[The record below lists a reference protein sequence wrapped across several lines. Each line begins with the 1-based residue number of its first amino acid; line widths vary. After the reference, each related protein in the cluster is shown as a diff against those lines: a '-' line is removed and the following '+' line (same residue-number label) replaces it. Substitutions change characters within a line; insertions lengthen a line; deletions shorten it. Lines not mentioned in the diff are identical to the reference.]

1 MKSYTTVEVTVLT
14 LEEGINSLQSRYLVE
29 RQFAKIMEYIDKLLH
44 NKQSY
49 VHAWTNQYCH
59 LGQRNT
65 SRIEGAHCV
74 MNDTLNHSNGKFYTV
89 ITHIRGDMTMEY
101 KEVMREVEVERVRM
115 STTAGRLLIWY
126 AVS

>member
-1 MKSYTTVEVTVLT
+1 
-14 LEEGINSLQSRYLVE
+14 
-29 RQFAKIMEYIDKLLH
+29 
-44 NKQSY
+44 
-49 VHAWTNQYCH
+49 
-59 LGQRNT
+59 
-65 SRIEGAHCV
+65 